1 MKRKCLAI
9 GIILLF
15 FGTCI
20 IPATLGINPV
30 DSNGKNLPEKDLS
43 LFQKGINVTFT
54 HPENGIYFNDHKIL
68 PFYVPLV
75 LCGNI
80 TIEVVVSNGSGL
92 DRVEFYVN
100 DVLQETVYGFQVPVY
115 EWYLSWEPFSKIN
128 FKVIAYSFNETA
140 SDDIMIW
147 RLFR

>member
-1 MKRKCLAI
+1 MKTKCLAV

-15 FGTCI
+15 VGTCI
-20 IPATLGINPV
+20 TPATLWINPV
-30 DSNGKNLPEKDLS
+30 DSNGKNPPEKERS

-54 HPENGIYFNDHKIL
+54 YPEKWIYFNDHKIL
-68 PFYVPLV
+68 PFFVPLV

-100 DVLQETVYGFQVPVY
+100 DVLQETVYGFQGLVY
-115 EWYLSWEPFSKIN
+115 EWYLSWEPFSKLN

-140 SDDIMIW
+140 SDEIMIW